1 MDLFSMFKARNASP
15 DSERYSP
22 VEEDLRRDLAAA
34 AGTGPVRYAMRWTGT
49 VQCVGFRWSNQTIA
63 RQRGLTGWVKN
74 MDDGSVTME
83 IQGTPTALTRH
94 LDALHAQ
101 YARFSYR
108 IWLDECT
115 QIALKADEDDFSVV
129 FGEAY

>member
-1 MDLFSMFKARNASP
+1 MDLFSMFKARNTSP

-34 AGTGPVRYAMRWTGT
+34 AGTGSVRYAMRWTGT

-83 IQGTPTALTRH
+83 IQGTPAALTRH

-115 QIALKADEDDFSVV
+115 PIAPKADEDDFSVV
-129 FGEAY
+129 YGEAY